1 MKETGGRRLLVG
13 TVTILSIVFAL
24 VVTVHLYA
32 APVTTVGA
40 DDIKGAV
47 VAYIRGHMPWPAENV
62 RMEFSSGISDVTLT
76 GTDITCRVSCR
87 RTEDFIGDASFTVS
101 FYDNGVFM
109 KKRHVRV
116 RLEVLRDVVVAARSL
131 ARGIEIT
138 DDDVSLV
145 QKWFHNIP
153 TGIPVDIEDV
163 VGKRLRCTMKMH
175 AEIRKN
181 MVKDIPL
188 VKKGKVVRIVI
199 ERQPLKI
206 TTIGVSEQDGMR
218 GDLVKVRN
226 VSSSRS
232 IYARVMADSLVCV
245 EF

>member
-1 MKETGGRRLLVG
+1 MKETGGRRHSIG
-13 TVTILSIVFAL
+13 TIAILSIVFAL
-24 VVTVHLYA
+24 VVTVHLHA
-32 APVTTVGA
+32 APVTTVRA
-40 DDIKGAV
+40 DDIKGTV
-47 VAYIRGHMPWPAENV
+47 IAYIRGHMPWPAETV
-62 RMEFSSGISDVTLT
+62 RMEFSSGVSDVTLT
-76 GTDITCRVSCR
+76 GTDITCRVSCG
-87 RTEDFIGDASFTVS
+87 RTEDFIGDATFTVS
-101 FYDNGVFM
+101 FYGNGVFM
-109 KKRHVRV
+109 KKKHVRV
-116 RLEVLRDVVVAARSL
+116 RLEVIRDVVVAARSL
-131 ARGIEIT
+131 ARGIEIA
-138 DDDVSLV
+138 DEDVRLV
-145 QKWFHNIP
+145 QKWFRRIP
-153 TGIPVDIEDV
+153 NGIPADIEDV
-163 VGKRLRCTMKMH
+163 VGKRLRCIVKVN

-226 VSSSRS
+226 VSSRRT